1 MSTKGKKLP
10 SQLPFIFSDSSISP
24 NEEAKPEPK
33 PTGLFSNPADFPK
46 DVVTLLVQHDQVI
59 DFVLGKI
66 GVTPQEFNEWAERKL
81 RERDGGRQA
90 TDEELDRVNGEGA

>member
-1 MSTKGKKLP
+1 MKKA
-10 SQLPFIFSDSSISP
+10 PFIFSDSSISS
-24 NEEAKPEPK
+24 NGEAKPEPK